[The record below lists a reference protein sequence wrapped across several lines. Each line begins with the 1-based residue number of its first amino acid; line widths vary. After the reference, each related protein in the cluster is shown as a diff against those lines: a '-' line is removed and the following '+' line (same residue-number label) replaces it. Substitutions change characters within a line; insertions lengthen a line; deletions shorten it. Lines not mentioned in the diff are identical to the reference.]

1 MCAPNEIVKNGQLM
15 PAALTAQI
23 REKYYHVEVDPF
35 THSKRL
41 FFDNSGGSFRLK
53 DASEAF
59 RKVDD
64 LPNCGGH
71 GGAASDYLDSLRTQA
86 CKDISTMF
94 NAEGGCIATS
104 MTASIV
110 LFDVSEAII
119 ANVPGTNVVTT
130 QLEHPS
136 AFDGCAIPAEKYG
149 KELRVA
155 KTDPRTGT
163 IHPEDIVK
171 LVDKDTCLL
180 SVIMTSNIT
189 GAVLDIETIA
199 REARKIKPDLYIVC
213 DSVQH
218 TPHGLTDMKNWGL
231 DCVNF
236 APYKFGGARGLG
248 VGWLSKRVMNLPHR
262 KLIQEKQSN
271 WEMGGCAPGMYAMLS
286 AIFNYVCWIGGHFVQ
301 SEDRRTL
308 YVEGMNRI
316 MLHERALLYRLLH
329 GSDTVPGLLDIPGVE
344 VAVEMPDLTQRDL
357 IVPIVF
363 DKLTCEQAS
372 RAYERKGVVVHER
385 TDASLYSA
393 RQVNS
398 INRHGIVR
406 ISPLHCHT
414 YADIDEFLKI
424 TAEIAR

>member
-1 MCAPNEIVKNGQLM
+1 MNDKIKNGELM
-15 PAALTAQI
+15 PAELTAKI
-23 REKYYHVEVDPF
+23 RDMYYFVDEDPF
-35 THSKRL
+35 TNTKRL

-53 DASEAF
+53 AASKALQDA
-59 RKVDD
+59 DN

-71 GGAASDYLDSLRTQA
+71 GGAASDYLDSLRTKA
-86 CKDISTMF
+86 CEDISTMF
-94 NAEGGCIATS
+94 NAEGGCIVTS
-104 MTASIV
+104 MTASII
-110 LFDVSEAII
+110 LFDVSETII

-130 QLEHPS
+130 SLEHPS
-136 AFDGCAIPAEKYG
+136 AFDGCAVPAEKYG

-155 KTDPRTGT
+155 KTNPKTGT
-163 IHPEDIVK
+163 INPEEVIK
-171 LVDKDTCLL
+171 LIDKDTCLL

-199 REARKIKPDLYIVC
+199 REARKIKPDLFVIC

-236 APYKFGGARGLG
+236 APYKFGGVRGLG
-248 VGWLSKRVMNLPHR
+248 AGWLSDRVMNLPHR

-286 AIFNYVCWIGGHFVQ
+286 AIFNYVCWIGEQ
-301 SEDRRTL
+301 LNDSKSRREQ
-308 YVEGMNRI
+308 YVEGMNKI

-329 GSDTVPGLLDIPGVE
+329 GSDEVKGLLDMDGVD
-344 VAVEMPDLTQRDL
+344 VAVNMDDLTMRDL

-363 DKLTCEQAS
+363 DKLTCAEAA
-372 RAYERKGVVVHER
+372 RAYEAKGVIVHER

-398 INRHGIVR
+398 IGKSGIVR
-406 ISPLHCHT
+406 VSPLHCHT
-414 YADIDEFLKI
+414 YADIDAFLKI
-424 TAEIAR
+424 TGEIAG

>member
-1 MCAPNEIVKNGQLM
+1 MNDYMKDGQLM
-15 PAALTAQI
+15 PAELTAQI
-23 REKYYHVEVDPF
+23 REKYHHVEIDPF
-35 THSKRL
+35 TKKNRL

-53 DASEAF
+53 AASEAF
-59 RKVDD
+59 KSVDD

-94 NAEGGCIATS
+94 NAEGGCITTS
-104 MTASIV
+104 MTASIIV
-110 LFDVSEAII
+110 FDVSEAII

-130 QLEHPS
+130 ALEHPS
-136 AFDGCAIPAEKYG
+136 AYDGCAVPAEKYG

-155 KTDPRTGT
+155 KTNPRTGT
-163 IHPEDIVK
+163 IRPEDVVK

-189 GAVLDIETIA
+189 GAILDIETIA

-236 APYKFGGARGLG
+236 APYKFGGVRGLG
-248 VGWLSKRVMNLPHR
+248 VGWLSERVMNLPHR

-286 AIFNYVCWIGGHFVQ
+286 AIFDYVCWIGKQFQ
-301 SEDRRTL
+301 DTEDRRAL

-329 GSDTVPGLLDIPGVE
+329 GSDEVKGLLDMEGVN
-344 VAVEMPDLTQRDL
+344 VAVEMDDLTERDL

-363 DKLTCEQAS
+363 DKLTCEAAS
-372 RAYERKGVVVHER
+372 RAYEAKGVVVHER
-385 TDASLYSA
+385 TDSSLYSA

-398 INRHGIVR
+398 IDKHGIVR
-406 ISPLHCHT
+406 VSPLHCHT

-424 TAEIAR
+424 TAEIAG

>member
-1 MCAPNEIVKNGQLM
+1 MNDIIKNGQLM
-15 PAALTAQI
+15 PAELTAQI
-23 REKYYHVEVDPF
+23 REKYHHVDIDPF
-35 THSKRL
+35 TNKKRL

-53 DASEAF
+53 AASDAF
-59 RKVDD
+59 KKVDD

-71 GGAASDYLDSLRTQA
+71 GGVASDYLDSLRTQA
-86 CKDISTMF
+86 CEDISTMF
-94 NAEGGCIATS
+94 NAEGGCIVTS

-110 LFDVSEAII
+110 VFDVSEAII

-130 QLEHPS
+130 ALEHPS
-136 AFDGCAIPAEKYG
+136 AFDGCQIPAEKYG

-155 KTDPRTGT
+155 QTDPRTG
-163 IHPEDIVK
+163 IVRPEDVVK

-189 GAVLDIETIA
+189 GGILEIETIA
-199 REARKIKPDLYIVC
+199 REARKIKPDLYIIC

-218 TPHGLTDMKNWGL
+218 TPHGLTDMKAWGL

-248 VGWLSKRVMNLPHR
+248 VGWLSERVMNLPHR
-262 KLIQEKQSN
+262 KLIREKQSN

-286 AIFNYVCWIGGHFVQ
+286 AIFDYVCWIGKQFNDT
-301 SEDRRTL
+301 ENRRDL

-329 GSDTVPGLLDIPGVE
+329 GSDEVKGLLDIEGVK
-344 VAVEMPDLTQRDL
+344 VAVDMDDLTERDL

-363 DKLTCEQAS
+363 DKMTCEEAS
-372 RAYERKGVVVHER
+372 RAYEAKGVIVHER

-398 INRHGIVR
+398 INQHGIVR

-424 TAEIAR
+424 TAEIAK

>member
-1 MCAPNEIVKNGQLM
+1 MSDMIKNGQLM
-15 PAALTAQI
+15 PAELTAQI
-23 REKYYHVEVDPF
+23 REKYHHVDVDPF
-35 THSKRL
+35 TNKKRL

-53 DASEAF
+53 AASDAF
-59 RKVDD
+59 KKVDD

-71 GGAASDYLDSLRTQA
+71 GGVASDYLDSLRAQA
-86 CKDISTMF
+86 CEDISIMF

-104 MTASIV
+104 MTASIIV
-110 LFDVSEAII
+110 FDVSEAII

-130 QLEHPS
+130 ALEHPS
-136 AFDGCAIPAEKYG
+136 AFDGCQIPAEKYG

-155 KTDPRTGT
+155 QTDPRTG
-163 IHPEDIVK
+163 IVRPEDVVK
-171 LVDKDTCLL
+171 LIDKDTCLL

-189 GAVLDIETIA
+189 GGILDIETIA
-199 REARKIKPDLYIVC
+199 REARKIKPDLYIIC

-218 TPHGLTDMKNWGL
+218 TPHGLTDMKAWGL

-248 VGWLSKRVMNLPHR
+248 VGWLSERVMNLPHR
-262 KLIQEKQSN
+262 KLIREKQSN

-286 AIFNYVCWIGGHFVQ
+286 AIFDYVCWIGKQFNDT
-301 SEDRRTL
+301 ENRRDL

-329 GSDTVPGLLDIPGVE
+329 GSDEVKGLLDIDGVK
-344 VAVEMPDLTQRDL
+344 VAVDMDDLTERDL

-372 RAYERKGVVVHER
+372 RAYEEKGVIVHER

-398 INRHGIVR
+398 INQHGIVR

-424 TAEIAR
+424 TAEIAK

>member
-1 MCAPNEIVKNGQLM
+1 MNDIIKNGQLM
-15 PAALTAQI
+15 PAELTAQI
-23 REKYYHVEVDPF
+23 REKYHHVDIDPF
-35 THSKRL
+35 TNKKRL

-53 DASEAF
+53 AASDAF
-59 RKVDD
+59 KKVDD

-71 GGAASDYLDSLRTQA
+71 GGVASDYLDSLRTQA
-86 CKDISTMF
+86 CEDISTMF
-94 NAEGGCIATS
+94 NAEGGCIVTS

-110 LFDVSEAII
+110 VFDVSEAII

-130 QLEHPS
+130 ALEHPS
-136 AFDGCAIPAEKYG
+136 AFDGCQIPAEKYG

-155 KTDPRTGT
+155 QTDPRTG
-163 IHPEDIVK
+163 IVRPEDVVK

-189 GAVLDIETIA
+189 GGILDIETIA
-199 REARKIKPDLYIVC
+199 REARKIKPDLYIIC

-218 TPHGLTDMKNWGL
+218 TPHGLTDMKAWGL

-248 VGWLSKRVMNLPHR
+248 VGWLSERVMNLPHR
-262 KLIQEKQSN
+262 KLIREKQSN

-286 AIFNYVCWIGGHFVQ
+286 AIFDYVCWIGKQFNDT
-301 SEDRRTL
+301 ENRRDL

-329 GSDTVPGLLDIPGVE
+329 GSDEVKGLLDIEGVK
-344 VAVEMPDLTQRDL
+344 VAVDMDDLTERDL

-363 DKLTCEQAS
+363 DKMTCEEAS
-372 RAYERKGVVVHER
+372 RAYEAKGVIVHER

-398 INRHGIVR
+398 INQHGIVR

-424 TAEIAR
+424 TAEIAK

>member
-1 MCAPNEIVKNGQLM
+1 MSDNLKNGELM
-15 PAALTAQI
+15 PAEVTAQV
-23 REKYYHVEVDPF
+23 REKYYFVDEDPF
-35 THSKRL
+35 TKRQRL

-53 DASEAF
+53 AASAAFQEA
-59 RKVDD
+59 DD

-71 GGAASDYLDSLRTQA
+71 GGEASDYLDSLRIKA
-86 CKDISTMF
+86 CEDISTMF
-94 NAEGGCIATS
+94 NTEGGCIMTS

-119 ANVPGTNVVTT
+119 ENVPGTNVVTT

-136 AFDGCAIPAEKYG
+136 AFDGCEVPAKKYG

-155 KTDPRTGT
+155 KTNPKTGQ
-163 IHPEDIVK
+163 IEPEEVLK
-171 LVDKDTCLL
+171 LIDKDTCLL

-189 GAVLDIETIA
+189 GAILDIETIA
-199 REARKIKPDLYIVC
+199 KKAHEIKPDLFIVC

-248 VGWLSKRVMNLPHR
+248 VGWLSERVMNLPHR
-262 KLIQEKQSN
+262 KLIKEKQSN

-286 AIFNYVCWIGGHFVQ
+286 AIFDYVCWIGKQFR
-301 SEDRRTL
+301 DTDNRREL
-308 YVEGMNRI
+308 YVEGMTRI
-316 MLHERALLYRLLH
+316 TLHERALLHRMLH
-329 GSDTVPGLLDIPGVE
+329 GGDGVKGLLDIEGVR
-344 VAVEMPDLTQRDL
+344 VAVEMDDLTQRDL

-363 DKLTCEQAS
+363 DKMTCEEAS
-372 RAYERKGVVVHER
+372 RAYEKAGVIVHER

-398 INRHGIVR
+398 IGESGIVR

-414 YADIDEFLKI
+414 YADIDKFLQI
-424 TAEIAR
+424 TADIAK

>member
-1 MCAPNEIVKNGQLM
+1 MSENYANGLLM
-15 PAALTAQI
+15 PAELTAQI
-23 REKYYHVEVDPF
+23 RDKYYFVDEDPF
-35 THSKRL
+35 TNKKRL

-53 DASEAF
+53 AASEAF
-59 RKVDD
+59 QKVDD

-71 GGAASDYLDSLRTQA
+71 GGVASDYLDSLRTQA

-104 MTASIV
+104 MTASIIV
-110 LFDVSEAII
+110 FDVSEAII
-119 ANVPGTNVVTT
+119 ASVPGTNVVTT
-130 QLEHPS
+130 ELEHPS
-136 AFDGCAIPAEKYG
+136 AFDGCAVPAEKYG

-155 KTDPRTGT
+155 KTDPETGT
-163 IHPEDIVK
+163 IKVEDIVK
-171 LVDKDTCLL
+171 LIDKDTCLL

-189 GAVLDIETIA
+189 GAILDIEAIA
-199 REARKIKPDLYIVC
+199 REARKIKPDLYIIC

-218 TPHGLTDMKNWGL
+218 TPHGLTDMKEWGL

-248 VGWLSKRVMNLPHR
+248 VGWLSERVMNLPHR
-262 KLIQEKQSN
+262 KLIREKQSN

-286 AIFNYVCWIGGHFVQ
+286 AIFDYVCWIGSQFIQ
-301 SEDRRTL
+301 SEDKREL
-308 YVEGMNRI
+308 YVEGMTRI
-316 MLHERALLYRLLH
+316 TLHERALLYRLLH
-329 GSDTVPGLLDIPGVE
+329 GSDEVKGLLDIEGVR
-344 VAVEMPDLTQRDL
+344 VAVNMDDLTMRDL

-363 DKLTCEQAS
+363 DKLTCEEAA
-372 RAYERKGVVVHER
+372 RAYEAAGVVIHER

-398 INRHGIVR
+398 IGEHGIVR

-424 TAEIAR
+424 TAEIAK

>member
-1 MCAPNEIVKNGQLM
+1 MSDIIKNGQLM
-15 PAALTAQI
+15 PAELTAQI
-23 REKYYHVEVDPF
+23 REKYHHVDIDPF
-35 THSKRL
+35 TNKKRL

-53 DASEAF
+53 AASDAF
-59 RKVDD
+59 KKVDD

-71 GGAASDYLDSLRTQA
+71 GGVASDYLDSLRTQA
-86 CKDISTMF
+86 CEDISTMF
-94 NAEGGCIATS
+94 NAEGGCIVTA

-110 LFDVSEAII
+110 VFDVSEAII
-119 ANVPGTNVVTT
+119 ASVPGTNVVTT
-130 QLEHPS
+130 ALEHPS
-136 AFDGCAIPAEKYG
+136 AFDGCQIPAEKYG

-155 KTDPRTGT
+155 QTDPRTG
-163 IHPEDIVK
+163 IVRPEDVVK
-171 LVDKDTCLL
+171 LIDKDTCLL

-189 GAVLDIETIA
+189 GGILDIETIA
-199 REARKIKPDLYIVC
+199 REARKIKPDLYIIC

-218 TPHGLTDMKNWGL
+218 TPHGLTDMKAWGL

-248 VGWLSKRVMNLPHR
+248 VGWLSDRVMNLPHR
-262 KLIQEKQSN
+262 KLIREKQSN

-286 AIFNYVCWIGGHFVQ
+286 AIFDYVCWIGKQFNDT
-301 SEDRRTL
+301 ENRRDL

-329 GSDTVPGLLDIPGVE
+329 GSDEVKGLLEIEGVK
-344 VAVEMPDLTQRDL
+344 VAVDMDDLTERDL

-363 DKLTCEQAS
+363 DKMTCEQAS
-372 RAYERKGVVVHER
+372 RAYEAKGVIVHER

-398 INRHGIVR
+398 INQHGIVR

-424 TAEIAR
+424 TAEIAK

>member
-1 MCAPNEIVKNGQLM
+1 MSDRIKNGEMM
-15 PAALTAQI
+15 PKELTSQI
-23 REKYYHVEVDPF
+23 RDKYYFVDADPL
-35 THSKRL
+35 TDKKRL

-53 DASEAF
+53 AASKALQDA
-59 RKVDD
+59 DN

-71 GGAASDYLDSLRTQA
+71 GGAASDYLDSLRVKA
-86 CKDISTMF
+86 CEDISTMF
-94 NAEGGCIATS
+94 NAENGCIATS

-119 ANVPGTNVVTT
+119 ANIPGTNVVTT
-130 QLEHPS
+130 ELEHPS

-155 KTDPRTGT
+155 KTNPITGT
-163 IHPEDIVK
+163 IDSETILK
-171 LVDKDTCLL
+171 LIDKDTCLL

-199 REARKIKPDLYIVC
+199 REARKIKPDLFIIC

-218 TPHGLTDMKNWGL
+218 TPHGLTDMKEWGL

-236 APYKFGGARGLG
+236 APYKFGGVRGLG
-248 VGWLSKRVMNLPHR
+248 VGWLSERVMNLPHR
-262 KLIQEKQSN
+262 KLVREKQSN

-286 AIFNYVCWIGGHFVQ
+286 AIFDYVCWIGSQFIHT
-301 SEDRRTL
+301 ENRRDL

-329 GSDTVPGLLDIPGVE
+329 GSDEVKGLLSIEGVH
-344 VAVEMPDLTQRDL
+344 VAVDMNDLTQRDL

-372 RAYERKGVVVHER
+372 RAYEAKGVVVHER

-398 INRHGIVR
+398 IGQHGIVR

-424 TAEIAR
+424 TAELAKG

>member
-1 MCAPNEIVKNGQLM
+1 MSDVMKNGQLM
-15 PAALTAQI
+15 PAELTAQI
-23 REKYYHVEVDPF
+23 REKYHHVDVDPF
-35 THSKRL
+35 TNTKRL

-53 DASEAF
+53 AASDAF
-59 RKVDD
+59 KRVDD

-71 GGAASDYLDSLRTQA
+71 GGAASDYLDSLRDQA
-86 CKDISTMF
+86 CKDVSTMF

-104 MTASIV
+104 MTASII
-110 LFDVSEAII
+110 LFDVSEVII

-130 QLEHPS
+130 ALEHPS

-155 KTDPRTGT
+155 QTDPVTGT
-163 IHPEDIVK
+163 IRPEDVVK

-218 TPHGLTDMKNWGL
+218 TPHGLTDMKAWGL

-248 VGWLSKRVMNLPHR
+248 VGWLSERVMNLPHR
-262 KLIQEKQSN
+262 KLIKEKQSN

-286 AIFNYVCWIGGHFVQ
+286 AIFDYVCWIGKQFKDT
-301 SEDRRTL
+301 EDRREL
-308 YVEGMNRI
+308 YVEGMTRI

-329 GSDTVPGLLDIPGVE
+329 GSDEVKGLLDIEGVK
-344 VAVEMPDLTQRDL
+344 VAGEMNDLTERDL

-363 DKLTCEQAS
+363 DKLTCEEAS
-372 RAYERKGVVVHER
+372 RAYEKKGVVVHER

-398 INRHGIVR
+398 INLHGIVR

-424 TAEIAR
+424 TAEIAK

>member
-1 MCAPNEIVKNGQLM
+1 MDKNYPNGLMM
-15 PAALTAQI
+15 PAELTEQI
-23 REKYYHVEVDPF
+23 RDKYYFVEKDPF
-35 THSKRL
+35 TNEKRL

-53 DASEAF
+53 AASEAF
-59 RKVDD
+59 QKVDD

-71 GGAASDYLDSLRTQA
+71 GGAASDYLDTLRTQA
-86 CKDISTMF
+86 CEDISTMF
-94 NAEGGCIATS
+94 NAENGCISTS
-104 MTASIV
+104 MTASIIV
-110 LFDVSEAII
+110 FDVSEAII
-119 ANVPGTNVVTT
+119 ENVPGTNVVTT
-130 QLEHPS
+130 ALEHPS
-136 AFDGCAIPAEKYG
+136 AFDGCAVPAAKYG

-155 KTDPRTGT
+155 QTDPRTGT
-163 IHPEDIVK
+163 IRPEDVVK

-189 GAVLDIETIA
+189 GAILDIETIA
-199 REARKIKPDLYIVC
+199 REARKIKPDLFIVC

-248 VGWLSKRVMNLPHR
+248 VGWLSERVMNLPHR

-286 AIFNYVCWIGGHFVQ
+286 AIFDYVCWIGKQFI
-301 SEDRRTL
+301 DTDNRRDL
-308 YVEGMNRI
+308 YVEGMTRI
-316 MLHERALLYRLLH
+316 TLHERALLYRLLH
-329 GSDTVPGLLDIPGVE
+329 GSDEVKGLLDIEGVK
-344 VAVEMPDLTQRDL
+344 VAVEMDNLEERDL

-372 RAYERKGVVVHER
+372 RAYEANGVVVHER

-398 INRHGIVR
+398 INQHGIVR

-424 TAEIAR
+424 TAEIAK

>member
-1 MCAPNEIVKNGQLM
+1 M
-15 PAALTAQI
+15 PAELTRQI
-23 REKYYHVEVDPF
+23 REKYHHVDTDSF
-35 THSKRL
+35 TGKKRL

-53 DASEAF
+53 GASDAF
-59 RKVDD
+59 KQVDD

-86 CKDISTMF
+86 CQDISTMF

-119 ANVPGTNVVTT
+119 ANVSGTNVVTT
-130 QLEHPS
+130 ELEHPS

-155 KTDPRTGT
+155 KTNPKTGT
-163 IHPEDIVK
+163 IAPEDVIR
-171 LVDKDTCLL
+171 LIDQDTCLL

-218 TPHGLTDMKNWGL
+218 TPHGLTDMKAWGL

-248 VGWLSKRVMNLPHR
+248 VGWLSERVMNLPHR
-262 KLIQEKQSN
+262 KLIREKQSN

-286 AIFNYVCWIGGHFVQ
+286 AIFDYVCWIGSQFADT
-301 SEDRRTL
+301 EDRRTL
-308 YVEGMNRI
+308 YVEGMTRI

-329 GSDTVPGLLDIPGVE
+329 GSDEVKGLLDIEGVK
-344 VAVEMPDLTQRDL
+344 VAVDMEDLTKRDL

-363 DKLTCEQAS
+363 DKLSCEEAA
-372 RAYERKGVVVHER
+372 RAYEKNGVVVHER

-398 INRHGIVR
+398 INQHGIVR

-414 YADIDEFLKI
+414 YEDIDEFLKI
-424 TAEIAR
+424 TAEMAK